1 MKIKA
6 AVVREKSG
14 LFQIEELDLDD
25 PREDEV
31 LVRMEGCGICHTEL
45 SARDQLLPSPLPIVL
60 GHEGSGIVEKVG
72 ARVRKVKPGDHVI
85 LSAMFCGTCA
95 WCKKGKPD
103 ICSSTFQLNFFG
115 TRADG
120 SVTMQKESEKVY
132 GSFFGQS
139 SFASHALANER
150 NTVAVPK
157 DIPIEILGPLG
168 CGVRTGVGS
177 VIHSLDAKIGSS
189 IAVFGTGSV
198 GMNAIL
204 AASLCGCAKIFA
216 VDLVGNKLAEAV
228 EIGATHTIN
237 PSKTDPVREIL
248 KVCEEGIDYSLDCTG
263 APAAIRQAV
272 DVLAPGGVCGLI
284 GAPPQGTEVNLD
296 VLHFLPGRRVIGIN
310 GGDSIPQIIFP
321 ELIDLYKQGRFPF
334 DRMMRFY
341 PLDAINDAVSDLENG
356 KIIKAVLR
364 PWNS

>member
-14 LFQIEELDLDD
+14 LFQIEKLDLDE

-31 LVRMEGCGICHTEL
+31 LVRIEGCGICHTDF
-45 SARDQLLPSPLPIVL
+45 SARAQLTPSPLPIVL
-60 GHEGSGIVEKVG
+60 GHEGSGIVERVG
-72 ARVRKVKPGDHVI
+72 SRVSKVKPGDHVI
-85 LSAMFCGTCA
+85 LSAMFCGTCS
-95 WCKKGKPD
+95 WCRKGKPD

-120 SVTMQKESEKVY
+120 SVTMQRDGEKIY

-150 NTVAVPK
+150 NTVKVPK

-168 CGVRTGVGS
+168 CGVRTGAGG
-177 VIHSLDAKIGSS
+177 VIHSLDAKAGSS
-189 IAVFGTGSV
+189 MAVFGTGSV

-216 VDLVGNKLAEAV
+216 VDIVEEKLTKAAGF
-228 EIGATHTIN
+228 GATHTIN
-237 PSKTDPVREIL
+237 SGKTDPIQEIK
-248 KVCEEGIDYSLDCTG
+248 KVCTEGVDYSLDTTG
-263 APAAIRQAV
+263 APKAIRQAV

-284 GAPPQGTEVNLD
+284 GAPPPGTEVNLD
-296 VLHFLPGRRVIGIN
+296 VLHFLPGRRVIGIM
-310 GGDSIPQIIFP
+310 GGDTIPEIVFP
-321 ELIDLYKQGRFPF
+321 EIIDLYKQGKFPF
-334 DRMMRFY
+334 DTMIRFY
-341 PLDAINDAVSDLENG
+341 SLDDINDAVRDIENG
-356 KIIKAVLR
+356 KTIKAVLR
-364 PWNS
+364 P